1 MFKQVIRTT
10 VMFGAASLVVNA
22 TLCLNAQ
29 NQPAPSFAML
39 SGQQKLA
46 DCNFQTSD
54 PVSIGIGTMKTDPDG
69 TVILSGHDGTGKSW
83 TASYQA
89 FPGAG
94 CQLWQARLERSQ
106 EPTLVFVQF
115 GGNTS
120 GGWDTTLSVLLFD
133 AQNRPFPWQA
143 TGKFDVNKDGIDG
156 LVTIGKADTPAVLVR
171 TRQSDGPEND
181 RDSSS
186 LYTFSG
192 NRAIE
197 LTGELEG
204 KHWPFAASSNLHKWP
219 TLPASH
225 TLKTSSGIS
234 NAEAGDATR
243 FEGVAGTND
252 SNRQLIL
259 SSGNVYFPD
268 VLVMDTRSGRRI
280 VSSPEQSDL
289 AGLEAGKATGV
300 TLGNNCND
308 GDCHPVVVWLNQ

>member
-10 VMFGAASLVVNA
+10 VMFGAASLTVNA

-29 NQPAPSFAML
+29 NQSARSFAML

-46 DCNFQTSD
+46 DCNFQSPD
-54 PVSIGIGTMKTDPDG
+54 PVSIGTGTMKTAEDG
-69 TVILSGHDGTGKSW
+69 TVILSGRDKTGKNW
-83 TASYQA
+83 TASYQS

-106 EPTLVFVQF
+106 EPALVFLQF

-133 AQNRPFPWQA
+133 EQERPFPWQA
-143 TGKFDVNKDGIDG
+143 KGKFDVNKDGIDG

-171 TRQSDGPEND
+171 ARESDGPGNN

-186 LYTFSG
+186 LCTFSG
-192 NRAIE
+192 SRAIE
-197 LTGELEG
+197 LTGEFEG
-204 KHWPFAASSNLHKWP
+204 KHWPFSAFSSLHRWP
-219 TLPASH
+219 TPPASH
-225 TLKTSSGIS
+225 TLKTSSTMS
-234 NAEAGDATR
+234 NSE
-243 FEGVAGTND
+243 EGVASRFDGVTGTND

-259 SSGNVYFPD
+259 SSGDVYFPD
-268 VLVMDTRSGRRI
+268 VLVMDTRSGRSI
-280 VSSPEQSDL
+280 VSSPEQSDI
-289 AGLEAGKATGV
+289 AGVEAGKTTGV

-308 GDCHPVVVWLNQ
+308 GDCHPVVVWLKQ